1 MKTTLSKREDEQQRL
16 DEIIRIGYHILC
28 NKIACKSIVVDNEAA
43 LQLQYSVIL
52 KTLGQLYEFA
62 PDDRFSIELEKKIKL
77 DINTSKCPKG
87 NARCDIWLTLG
98 EATAA
103 VELKFFKKS
112 QIGETS
118 TMNRFNFLCDIEN
131 LEHYREKYE
140 SLQGY
145 AVLFTNN
152 SNYCDPNTTSYINI
166 GEGVTLQDKD
176 IESNG
181 KHVYLKND
189 YTFHWDRKQNQEEE
203 YNFLLVQCPP
213 TFR

>member
-118 TMNRFNFLCDIEN
+118 TMNL
-131 LEHYREKYE
+131 
-140 SLQGY
+140 SL
-145 AVLFTNN
+145 
-152 SNYCDPNTTSYINI
+152 IHI
-166 GEGVTLQDKD
+166 
-176 IESNG
+176 
-181 KHVYLKND
+181 
-189 YTFHWDRKQNQEEE
+189 
-203 YNFLLVQCPP
+203 
-213 TFR
+213 